1 MPADRQSRI
10 RGIRLADALII
21 IIMNMNATTTNSI
34 DMPSGAS
41 WAAHARHPGYRR
53 MFAPDA
59 LTLGIF
65 LPLRFYEGDMRVLAG
80 QSRLVS
86 DIDAR
91 GFAAAWVRDI
101 PLYDPRFGDAG
112 QLFDPFTY
120 LAYLAARTQ
129 RISLVTGSAIFS
141 LRHPIDLAKAAATID
156 QLSGGRLVMGIASGD
171 RPIEFPAYGLQH
183 DQRAERFAQ
192 AVADFRRLLQPGRR
206 ALTSPLG
213 HITDA
218 ELLPKPAAGPIPLLV
233 TGASGQSPDW
243 IAAHADG
250 WLTYPGSSVVPAGPK
265 ALGQKIQAW
274 RDRIPDG
281 GFRPHATN
289 EWIDL
294 VDDPTHPPTL
304 LHGGFILQIGRH
316 ALIDL
321 LSQWQTAGVN
331 HVALGIQFSRR
342 PAAEAIQELAEEVLP
357 RFPSHED
364 VPPLDMDW

>member
-1 MPADRQSRI
+1 
-10 RGIRLADALII
+10 
-21 IIMNMNATTTNSI
+21 MNATTINSI

-41 WAAHARHPGYRR
+41 WPAHARHPGYRR

-112 QLFDPFTY
+112 QLFDPFAY

-250 WLTYPGSSVVPAGPK
+250 WLTYPGSSVVPCGPQGPGPENPGL
-265 ALGQKIQAW
+265 ARPHPRRRLPPSRHQ
-274 RDRIPDG
+274 RMDRPG
-281 GFRPHATN
+281 RRPHA
-289 EWIDL
+289 
-294 VDDPTHPPTL
+294 PAHPAARRFHPADRPPRA
-304 LHGGFILQIGRH
+304 HRS
-316 ALIDL
+316 ALAMADCRR
-321 LSQWQTAGVN
+321 QP
-331 HVALGIQFSRR
+331 RR
-342 PAAEAIQELAEEVLP
+342 PGHPVLTPPRRRSHPGIGGGSAAALP
-357 RFPSHED
+357 
-364 VPPLDMDW
+364 VA